1 MAVSEQIINMGLRPH
16 VALWRTTRFEL
27 DVTHPLVM
35 GIVNVTPD
43 SFSDGGHYANSVAAI
58 SHAET
63 LVEEGAHILDLGA
76 ESTRP
81 GATSLNAD
89 QEWQRLEPVLKQVM
103 KWDIPVSVDTYH
115 PQTMQKALDLG
126 VDIINDVWAFR
137 QTGAL
142 QAVASSGCGMC
153 VMHMHGEPETMQLH
167 PMTGSVM
174 DALNVFFQNKTRLTD
189 SIPAEILEKVKEI
202 PIHAKIL
209 YAANEYDFISSRSTI
224 KSDIITYLKKLDIDE
239 MILKSLE
246 KIVLIENGKVEK
258 RIKLSELQVGMIFA
272 SDLLTENNNKVASK
286 WMEVS
291 NSLLEVIKLVHS
303 KVAIIEPINVF
314 VSKQP

>member
-1 MAVSEQIINMGLRPH
+1 M
-16 VALWRTTRFEL
+16 
-27 DVTHPLVM
+27 
-35 GIVNVTPD
+35 
-43 SFSDGGHYANSVAAI
+43 
-58 SHAET
+58 
-63 LVEEGAHILDLGA
+63 DLGA

-174 DALNVFFQNKTRLTD
+174 DELNVFFQRQLALIDEAGIDQCRVVLDPGIGFGKSVDQNF
-189 SIPAEILEKVKEI
+189 EILRK
-202 PIHAKIL
+202 
-209 YAANEYDFISSRSTI
+209 
-224 KSDIITYLKKLDIDE
+224 
-239 MILKSLE
+239 
-246 KIVLIENGKVEK
+246 
-258 RIKLSELQVGMIFA
+258 Q
-272 SDLLTENNNKVASK
+272 
-286 WMEVS
+286 
-291 NSLLEVIKLVHS
+291 SLLLHLRRPIMVGWSNKSSLGAVSGLPVDQRLVPS
-303 KVAIIEPINVF
+303 VVAAVLAVEREARILRVHAVAQTVAALSVWKADAGICDNIE
-314 VSKQP
+314 

>member
-1 MAVSEQIINMGLRPH
+1 MAVSEPKINMGLRPH
-16 VALWRTTRFEL
+16 VALWRTTRFDL
-27 DVTHPLVM
+27 DLTYPLVM

-174 DALNVFFQNKTRLTD
+174 DALNVFFQRQLALIDEAGIDQCRVVLDPGIGFGKSVDQNF
-189 SIPAEILEKVKEI
+189 EILRKQSVLLHLRR
-202 PIHAKIL
+202 PIMVGWSNKSSLGAVSGLPVDQRLVPSVVAAVLAVEREARILRVHAVAQTV
-209 YAANEYDFISSRSTI
+209 AALSVWKADAGICDN
-224 KSDIITYLKKLDIDE
+224 
-239 MILKSLE
+239 
-246 KIVLIENGKVEK
+246 IE
-258 RIKLSELQVGMIFA
+258 
-272 SDLLTENNNKVASK
+272 
-286 WMEVS
+286 
-291 NSLLEVIKLVHS
+291 
-303 KVAIIEPINVF
+303 
-314 VSKQP
+314 

>member
-1 MAVSEQIINMGLRPH
+1 MAVSEPKINMGLRPH

-43 SFSDGGHYANSVAAI
+43 SFSDAGHYANSSAAI
-58 SHAET
+58 LHAEK
-63 LVEEGAHILDLGA
+63 LVEEGAHILDIGG

-81 GATSLNAD
+81 GAKSLNAD
-89 QEWQRLEPVLKQVM
+89 EEWQRLEPVLKQVM

-174 DALNVFFQNKTRLTD
+174 DELNVFFQRQLALIDEAGIDQCRVVLDPGIGFGKSVDQNF
-189 SIPAEILEKVKEI
+189 EILRK
-202 PIHAKIL
+202 
-209 YAANEYDFISSRSTI
+209 
-224 KSDIITYLKKLDIDE
+224 
-239 MILKSLE
+239 
-246 KIVLIENGKVEK
+246 
-258 RIKLSELQVGMIFA
+258 Q
-272 SDLLTENNNKVASK
+272 
-286 WMEVS
+286 
-291 NSLLEVIKLVHS
+291 SLLLHLRRPIMVGWSNKSSLGAVSGLPVDQRLVPS
-303 KVAIIEPINVF
+303 VVAAVLAVEREARILRVHAVAQTVAALSVWKADAGICDNIE
-314 VSKQP
+314 

>member
-1 MAVSEQIINMGLRPH
+1 MAVSEPKINMGLRPH

-27 DVTHPLVM
+27 DLTYPLVM

-174 DALNVFFQNKTRLTD
+174 DALNVFFQRQLALIDEAGIDQCRVVLDPGIGFGKSVDQNF
-189 SIPAEILEKVKEI
+189 EILRK
-202 PIHAKIL
+202 
-209 YAANEYDFISSRSTI
+209 
-224 KSDIITYLKKLDIDE
+224 
-239 MILKSLE
+239 
-246 KIVLIENGKVEK
+246 
-258 RIKLSELQVGMIFA
+258 Q
-272 SDLLTENNNKVASK
+272 
-286 WMEVS
+286 
-291 NSLLEVIKLVHS
+291 SLLLHLRRPIMVGWSNKSSLGAVSGLPVDQRLVPS
-303 KVAIIEPINVF
+303 VVAAVLAVEREARILRVHAVAQTVAALSVWKADAGICDNIE
-314 VSKQP
+314 